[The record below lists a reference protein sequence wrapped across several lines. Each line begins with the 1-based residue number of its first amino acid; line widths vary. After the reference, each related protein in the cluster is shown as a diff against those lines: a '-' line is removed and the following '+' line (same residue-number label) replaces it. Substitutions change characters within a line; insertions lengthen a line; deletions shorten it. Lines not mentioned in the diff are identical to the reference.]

1 MRNSRDIMN
10 LTLSK
15 HGWHKKRGVGYP
27 MKKRFLALTIAVLM
41 ALCVIPFAASAD
53 DAEVTIRVGGWPE
66 EATDPVS
73 YAAYAGYLEKMN
85 ELYPNITVIQDSYSF
100 DLQTYLPLAA
110 SGQLPT
116 FYGVH
121 FTECQKLINN
131 GYAGDITDTM
141 AQYGYDKFLSPDALK
156 LVEKDGRYYGLPTAY
171 YANGIAY
178 NVALFE
184 KAGLINEDGTAKI
197 PATWEELAEFA
208 AKIKETS
215 GVPGFQF
222 YSKDNMGGWMFT
234 NLAWCFGAAN
244 LEIMAEDGTYT
255 AAVNS
260 EGAVAA
266 MQYLKDLRW
275 KYNVLPDTLIA
286 SRTEGMQWMSVDQLG
301 MMITPPDVFGN
312 MCRTYGI
319 AATNL
324 GEFSIPSGPDGSHA
338 VLTGGSANMFNPDAT
353 PEEVDAAFKWLAVT
367 GYTPECTDE
376 VKTALEENVKAQLA
390 DGNVVSNLNMS
401 VWVGGEKREAEI
413 AIREKYQNIDP
424 TKMTDYMENGSKDL
438 HPEEPVEVQALY
450 AMLDS
455 VIQEVFTNENAD
467 VQALLDSVNADFQ
480 AQYLDPYNDTLK

>member
-1 MRNSRDIMN
+1 
-10 LTLSK
+10 
-15 HGWHKKRGVGYP
+15 

-85 ELYPNITVIQDSYSF
+85 ELYPNITFIQDSYSF

-208 AKIKETS
+208 VKIKETS

-324 GEFSIPSGPDGSHA
+324 GEFSIPSGPNGAHA

>member
-1 MRNSRDIMN
+1 
-10 LTLSK
+10 
-15 HGWHKKRGVGYP
+15 

-100 DLQTYLPLAA
+100 DLQTCLPLAA

-121 FTECQKLINN
+121 FTECQKLIDN

-141 AQYGYDKFLSPDALK
+141 AKYGYDKFLSADALK
-156 LVEKDGRYYGLPTAY
+156 LVEKDGRYYGLPAAY

-184 KAGLINEDGTAKI
+184 KAGLIN
-197 PATWEELAEFA
+197 
-208 AKIKETS
+208 
-215 GVPGFQF
+215 
-222 YSKDNMGGWMFT
+222 
-234 NLAWCFGAAN
+234 
-244 LEIMAEDGTYT
+244 EDGTYT

-324 GEFSIPSGPDGSHA
+324 GEFSIPSGPNGAHA

-401 VWVGGEKREAEI
+401 VWVSGDKREAEI

-424 TKMTDYMENGSKDL
+424 TKMTDYMANGSKDL

-455 VIQEVFTNENAD
+455 VI
-467 VQALLDSVNADFQ
+467 
-480 AQYLDPYNDTLK
+480 

>member
-1 MRNSRDIMN
+1 M
-10 LTLSK
+10 
-15 HGWHKKRGVGYP
+15 
-27 MKKRFLALTIAVLM
+27 
-41 ALCVIPFAASAD
+41 
-53 DAEVTIRVGGWPE
+53 
-66 EATDPVS
+66 
-73 YAAYAGYLEKMN
+73 
-85 ELYPNITVIQDSYSF
+85 
-100 DLQTYLPLAA
+100 
-110 SGQLPT
+110 
-116 FYGVH
+116 
-121 FTECQKLINN
+121 
-131 GYAGDITDTM
+131 
-141 AQYGYDKFLSPDALK
+141 
-156 LVEKDGRYYGLPTAY
+156 
-171 YANGIAY
+171 
-178 NVALFE
+178 ALFE

-376 VKTALEENVKAQLA
+376 VKTAMEENVKAQLA

-401 VWVGGEKREAEI
+401 VWVGGDKREAEV
-413 AIREKYQNIDP
+413 AINEKYQNIDP
-424 TKMTDYMENGSKDL
+424 TKMTDYMANGSKDL

>member
-1 MRNSRDIMN
+1 
-10 LTLSK
+10 
-15 HGWHKKRGVGYP
+15 
-27 MKKRFLALTIAVLM
+27 MKKCFLALTIAVLM

-184 KAGLINEDGTAKI
+184 KAGLINEDGT
-197 PATWEELAEFA
+197 
-208 AKIKETS
+208 
-215 GVPGFQF
+215 
-222 YSKDNMGGWMFT
+222 
-234 NLAWCFGAAN
+234 
-244 LEIMAEDGTYT
+244 YT

-353 PEEVDAAFKWLAVT
+353 PEEVDAAFK
-367 GYTPECTDE
+367 
-376 VKTALEENVKAQLA
+376 
-390 DGNVVSNLNMS
+390 
-401 VWVGGEKREAEI
+401 
-413 AIREKYQNIDP
+413 
-424 TKMTDYMENGSKDL
+424 
-438 HPEEPVEVQALY
+438 
-450 AMLDS
+450 
-455 VIQEVFTNENAD
+455 
-467 VQALLDSVNADFQ
+467 
-480 AQYLDPYNDTLK
+480 

>member
-1 MRNSRDIMN
+1 
-10 LTLSK
+10 
-15 HGWHKKRGVGYP
+15 

-100 DLQTYLPLAA
+100 DLQNYLPLAA

-266 MQYLKDLRW
+266 MQYLKDLR
-275 KYNVLPDTLIA
+275 
-286 SRTEGMQWMSVDQLG
+286 
-301 MMITPPDVFGN
+301 
-312 MCRTYGI
+312 
-319 AATNL
+319 
-324 GEFSIPSGPDGSHA
+324 
-338 VLTGGSANMFNPDAT
+338 
-353 PEEVDAAFKWLAVT
+353 
-367 GYTPECTDE
+367 
-376 VKTALEENVKAQLA
+376 
-390 DGNVVSNLNMS
+390 
-401 VWVGGEKREAEI
+401 REA
-413 AIREKYQNIDP
+413 R
-424 TKMTDYMENGSKDL
+424 L
-438 HPEEPVEVQALY
+438 
-450 AMLDS
+450 
-455 VIQEVFTNENAD
+455 F
-467 VQALLDSVNADFQ
+467 
-480 AQYLDPYNDTLK
+480 AQIHHSP

>member
-1 MRNSRDIMN
+1 MN
-10 LTLSK
+10 
-15 HGWHKKRGVGYP
+15 
-27 MKKRFLALTIAVLM
+27 KRFLALTIAVLM

-184 KAGLINEDGTAKI
+184 KAGLINEDGT
-197 PATWEELAEFA
+197 
-208 AKIKETS
+208 
-215 GVPGFQF
+215 
-222 YSKDNMGGWMFT
+222 
-234 NLAWCFGAAN
+234 
-244 LEIMAEDGTYT
+244 YT

-324 GEFSIPSGPDGSHA
+324 GEFSIPSGPNGAHA

-401 VWVGGEKREAEI
+401 VWVGGDKREAEV

-480 AQYLDPYNDTLK
+480 SQYLDPYNDTLK

>member
-1 MRNSRDIMN
+1 
-10 LTLSK
+10 
-15 HGWHKKRGVGYP
+15 

-121 FTECQKLINN
+121 FTECQKLIDN

-184 KAGLINEDGTAKI
+184 KAGLIN
-197 PATWEELAEFA
+197 
-208 AKIKETS
+208 
-215 GVPGFQF
+215 
-222 YSKDNMGGWMFT
+222 
-234 NLAWCFGAAN
+234 
-244 LEIMAEDGTYT
+244 EDGTYT

-324 GEFSIPSGPDGSHA
+324 GEFSIPSGPNGAHA

-353 PEEVDAAFKWLAVT
+353 PEEVDAAFK
-367 GYTPECTDE
+367 
-376 VKTALEENVKAQLA
+376 
-390 DGNVVSNLNMS
+390 
-401 VWVGGEKREAEI
+401 
-413 AIREKYQNIDP
+413 
-424 TKMTDYMENGSKDL
+424 
-438 HPEEPVEVQALY
+438 
-450 AMLDS
+450 
-455 VIQEVFTNENAD
+455 
-467 VQALLDSVNADFQ
+467 
-480 AQYLDPYNDTLK
+480 

>member
-1 MRNSRDIMN
+1 MYYEIVPMDRSHIPPIAALERACFSHPWSEAM
-10 LTLSK
+10 LTEALFDTQASFIVAESED
-15 HGWHKKRGVGYP
+15 GGV
-27 MKKRFLALTIAVLM
+27 L
-41 ALCVIPFAASAD
+41 
-53 DAEVTIRVGGWPE
+53 
-66 EATDPVS
+66 
-73 YAAYAGYLEKMN
+73 
-85 ELYPNITVIQDSYSF
+85 
-100 DLQTYLPLAA
+100 
-110 SGQLPT
+110 
-116 FYGVH
+116 
-121 FTECQKLINN
+121 
-131 GYAGDITDTM
+131 GYAGLQVVLDE
-141 AQYGYDKFLSPDALK
+141 GYIDNIA
-156 LVEKDGRYYGLPTAY
+156 VEPNARRHG
-171 YANGIAY
+171 
-178 NVALFE
+178 VA
-184 KAGLINEDGTAKI
+184 D
-197 PATWEELAEFA
+197 ELLDVF
-208 AKIKETS
+208 
-215 GVPGFQF
+215 
-222 YSKDNMGGWMFT
+222 
-234 NLAWCFGAAN
+234 CRFGAAN

-324 GEFSIPSGPDGSHA
+324 GEFSIPSGPNGAHA

-413 AIREKYQNIDP
+413 AIREKCQNIEP

-480 AQYLDPYNDTLK
+480 SQYLDPYNDTLK

>member
-1 MRNSRDIMN
+1 
-10 LTLSK
+10 
-15 HGWHKKRGVGYP
+15 
-27 MKKRFLALTIAVLM
+27 M

-121 FTECQKLINN
+121 FTECQKLIDN

-141 AQYGYDKFLSPDALK
+141 AKYGYDKFLSPDALK
-156 LVEKDGRYYGLPTAY
+156 LVEKDGRYYGLPAAY

-184 KAGLINEDGTAKI
+184 KASLIN
-197 PATWEELAEFA
+197 
-208 AKIKETS
+208 
-215 GVPGFQF
+215 
-222 YSKDNMGGWMFT
+222 
-234 NLAWCFGAAN
+234 
-244 LEIMAEDGTYT
+244 EDGTYT

-275 KYNVLPDTLIA
+275 KYDVLPDTLIA

-324 GEFSIPSGPDGSHA
+324 GEFSIPSGPNGSHA

-401 VWVGGEKREAEI
+401 VWVGGDKREAEV
-413 AIREKYQNIDP
+413 AINEKYQNIDP
-424 TKMTDYMENGSKDL
+424 TKMTDYMANGSKDL